1 LTPEARRLIKE
12 YKLIASRRCG
22 DQQAHGGS
30 VLAWTIHI
38 DGVWL
43 LNGAEPLNVPEGEP
57 PVFLRGARSLAE
69 VPALGERLG
78 RGVPAP
84 VASDEAQL
92 QLLVRRIQEGDL
104 TAFEQLYQL
113 TRMDAVRTLR
123 HLVGNRVEVED
134 LLQETYLRL
143 LTAVKGYRGESRFRT
158 FFYRVCSNVALS
170 HLRWKRRRPE
180 DSVAEPP
187 EMVAQGDDPEHA
199 AARRQAARLVEV
211 ALERLKPKKRIVFVY
226 YELCG
231 MTPDEIA
238 EAVGSSPNTVRS
250 RLHHARLEFNEA
262 MQRLLAHR
270 RPGGPH
276 GAP

>member
-1 LTPEARRLIKE
+1 M
-12 YKLIASRRCG
+12 
-22 DQQAHGGS
+22 
-30 VLAWTIHI
+30 LAWTIFTS
-38 DGVWL
+38 GEGL
-43 LNGAEPLNVPEGEP
+43 LNGAEPLRVPEGEP
-57 PVFLRGARSLAE
+57 PVFFRGARSLAE

-78 RGVPAP
+78 RDVSAP
-84 VASDEAQL
+84 VPSDEAQL
-92 QLLVRRIQEGDL
+92 QVLVRRVQEGDL
-104 TAFEQLYQL
+104 TAFDQLYQL

-180 DSVAEPP
+180 DSFAEPP
-187 EMVAQGDDPEHA
+187 EQVAPGEDPEQA
-199 AARRQAARLVEV
+199 AARAQGARLVEV

-231 MTPDEIA
+231 MSPDEIA
-238 EAVGSSPNTVRS
+238 EAVGSSANTVRS

-262 MQRLLAHR
+262 MQRLLANR
-270 RPGGPH
+270 RPGGAH

>member
-1 LTPEARRLIKE
+1 M
-12 YKLIASRRCG
+12 
-22 DQQAHGGS
+22 
-30 VLAWTIHI
+30 
-38 DGVWL
+38 
-43 LNGAEPLNVPEGEP
+43 
-57 PVFLRGARSLAE
+57 FFRGTRSLAE
-69 VPALGERLG
+69 VPAPAERLG
-78 RGVPAP
+78 SDVSAP
-84 VASDEAQL
+84 VSADETRL
-92 QLLVRRIQEGDL
+92 QFLVRRVQDGDL
-104 TAFEQLYQL
+104 SAFEQLYQL
-113 TRMDAVRTLR
+113 TRMDAARTLQ

-180 DSVAEPP
+180 DSFAEPP
-187 EMVAQGDDPEHA
+187 ELVAQGEDPEHEA
-199 AARRQAARLVEV
+199 QRRQAARLVEL

-231 MTPDEIA
+231 MSPDEIA
-238 EAVGSSPNTVRS
+238 EAVGSSANTVRS

-262 MQRLLAHR
+262 MQRLLVAR

-276 GAP
+276 GRP